1 MTRRFCLIGE
11 NASESL
17 SPVMQNAAFG
27 ARGIDAVYEAFD
39 VPPEQ
44 LPAILS
50 ELRSGALQGCN
61 VTMPYKAALAPACD
75 WLTSDADV
83 LGAVNTI
90 VLDAGRLVGDN
101 TDAAGFELALSV
113 HGLWPRSGCTAIV
126 LGAGGTA
133 AAVTLALARAPAA
146 RLAVVA
152 RRQEAARDLAT
163 RIGGGPPVEL
173 VTWDA
178 DSVQRFASQADIV
191 VNATPLGVAHLPL
204 RVHELPLSCTV
215 ADVRYRP
222 RPIELVDA
230 ARRAGLRACDG
241 LEMLLQQGM
250 LSFERWTGE
259 APPWDAA
266 RSALYEAAGA

>member
-1 MTRRFCLIGE
+1 VTRRFCLIGE
-11 NASESL
+11 HAGESL
-17 SPVMQNAAFG
+17 SPAMQNAAFE
-27 ARGIDAVYEAFD
+27 ARGIDAVYEASD
-39 VPPEQ
+39 VLPDR
-44 LPAILS
+44 LPAILG
-50 ELRSGALQGCN
+50 ELRAGVLHGCN

-75 WLTSDADV
+75 WLTGDADV

-90 VLDAGRLVGDN
+90 VVEGGRLIGDN

-113 HGLWPRSGCTAIV
+113 HGMWPRAGCTMLV

-146 RLAVVA
+146 RFIVVA
-152 RRQEAARDLAT
+152 RRPDAARAMAERVAADV
-163 RIGGGPPVEL
+163 PVEVL
-173 VTWDA
+173 AWD
-178 DSVQRFASQADIV
+178 DSDVQRFANGADIV

-204 RVHELPLSCTV
+204 RVHDLPLSCTV

-222 RPIELVDA
+222 RPLDLVDA
-230 ARRAGLRACDG
+230 ARHAGLRACDG

-266 RSALYEAAGA
+266 RGALYEAADA